1 MEIGNLIRLK
11 AALKHML
18 TTLERLDETN
28 EKDLQEAIEDWV
40 KKSELAVHQLNLR
53 KLELRKEEA
62 MRQK

>member
-28 EKDLQEAIEDWV
+28 EKDLQ
-40 KKSELAVHQLNLR
+40 
-53 KLELRKEEA
+53 
-62 MRQK
+62 